1 VSPSTHDDVLAALP
15 GDQRRALEGLRAVI
29 RHAAPEAVETISY
42 GAAAFKLDGR
52 SLVSY
57 GAAKSHCSLYV
68 QSPAVV
74 TAFAS
79 ELADFRLTRGSIQ
92 FTPDRPI
99 PERLVTAIVQARVA
113 EVRAAQR
120 RQ

>member
-1 VSPSTHDDVLAALP
+1 MPVSHDEVLAALP
-15 GDQRRALEGLRAVI
+15 ADQRRALEGLRADI
-29 RHAAPEAVETISY
+29 RRAAPDAVETISY

-57 GAAKSHCSLYV
+57 GAAKGHCSFYV

-74 TAFAS
+74 AAFAAQL
-79 ELADFRLTRGSIQ
+79 EGFRLTKGSVL
-92 FTPDRPI
+92 FNPDRPI
-99 PERLVTAIVQARVA
+99 AASLVKAIVQARVA

-120 RQ
+120 RR

>member
-1 VSPSTHDDVLAALP
+1 MPATHDEVLAGLP
-15 GDQRRALEGLRAVI
+15 ADQRRALEGLRSHI
-29 RHAAPEAVETISY
+29 RRAAPDAVETISY

-57 GAAKSHCSLYV
+57 GAARAHCSFYV

-74 TAFAS
+74 AAFATR
-79 ELADFRLTRGSIQ
+79 LDGFRLTKGSVQ
-92 FTPDRPI
+92 FAPTRPI
-99 PERLVTAIVQARVA
+99 PEPLVTAIVQARVA

-120 RQ
+120 RR

>member
-1 VSPSTHDDVLAALP
+1 MPATHDEVLAALP
-15 GDQRRALEGLRAVI
+15 ADQRRALERLRAEI
-29 RHAAPEAVETISY
+29 RRAAPDAVETISY

-57 GAAKSHCSLYV
+57 GAARAHCSFYV

-74 TAFAS
+74 TAFAARL
-79 ELADFRLTRGSIQ
+79 EGFRLTKGSIL

-99 PERLVTAIVQARVA
+99 PAPLVGAIVQARVD

-120 RQ
+120 R